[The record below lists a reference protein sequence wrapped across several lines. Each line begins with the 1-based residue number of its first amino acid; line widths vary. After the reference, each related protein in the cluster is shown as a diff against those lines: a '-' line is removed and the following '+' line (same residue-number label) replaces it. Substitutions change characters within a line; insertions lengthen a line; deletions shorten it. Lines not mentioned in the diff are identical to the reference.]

1 MTSFVSIAPR
11 FLITAVAY
19 ALPLPRP
26 LFRLVGMSNSSKRRN
41 RRARV
46 EERHHDDVGVGERC
60 CWTASA
66 GTAVGNPGT
75 GQTAALGYSYV
86 PDTCRPDKR
95 KQNLENKLARST
107 GVYEPKP
114 FGNQRPWVAKAC
126 MGHLIIL
133 YYIISYYIILY
144 YII

>member
-46 EERHHDDVGVGERC
+46 EERHHDVGVGERRL
-60 CWTASA
+60 
-66 GTAVGNPGT
+66 GVVGLGDVGNPGT
-75 GQTAALGYSYV
+75 SQLGALGYSYV

-95 KQNLENKLARST
+95 KQNFENKLARST
-107 GVYEPKP
+107 GTYEPKP